1 MRTIH
6 HLMTT
11 ALLLT
16 VTVSQGAEFYPTTPA
31 RTFGSNQDTGS
42 CQSESYVTS
51 LEHKLAERGANFK
64 ISLQHAHAAIWR
76 GKDLTNRNDV
86 GLILTATSNQITGQ
100 YGTIVPD
107 YVLPEDLSGVDFS
120 KLGTEAG
127 IADNAPVAGNE
138 KYFRPKIEDMGIYD
152 GTFPP
157 NPGVFSEAFFTCS
170 PGYSNTVGADKFFSL
185 VKSGAAITLSFD
197 ALFLNYFDPYTGL
210 LAEAYATDASFLKET
225 NHSVATVGY
234 DDALDGVILR
244 NTWNSD
250 FAIRRN
256 DPKYGTTENDELLK
270 KFRHKISARN
280 LPGYYLFPNQF
291 IRDLASHGVG
301 GFRQLNLDYGGFAN
315 SYQQNSSKFEVINT
329 FYTCNPDLVKMYLDD
344 LKNKFSIYEDQTKP
358 NADRMKALQYIKS
371 IIQKQI
377 SKMGPLL
384 YYGKQT
390 RKVDGTIDRVKE
402 FHEGKFANYYCGT
415 ADDPKEVFWPAFSS
429 NTTGSLEKLV
439 NFERKLTKDRTDLAT
454 WMEFFKYL
462 TSEVN

>member
-1 MRTIH
+1 MRTMN
-6 HLMTT
+6 HLILTT
-11 ALLLT
+11 LLLT
-16 VTVSQGAEFYPTTPA
+16 ATVSQAGEFYPTPPA
-31 RTFGSNQDTGS
+31 RSFGSNQDTGS
-42 CQSESYVTS
+42 CQSESFVTS

-120 KLGTEAG
+120 KLGTEDL

-138 KYFRPKIEDMGIYD
+138 KHFRPKIEDMGIYD

-157 NPGVFSEAFFTCS
+157 NPNVFSVNEYTFS
-170 PGYSNTVGADKFFSL
+170 PGYSNSASAEQFFSL
-185 VKSGAAITLSFD
+185 VKSGAAVALSFNSS
-197 ALFLNYFDPYTGL
+197 FLSGFNPYTGL
-210 LAEAYATDASFLKET
+210 LLEPYATDSSFLIEAD
-225 NHSVATVGY
+225 HSVAVVGY
-234 DDALDGVILR
+234 DDALDGITLR

-250 FAIRRN
+250 RAIRQTGSI
-256 DPKYGTTENDELLK
+256 YGTPEDDELLK

-291 IRDLASHGVG
+291 IRDLASRSVG

-329 FYTCNPDLVKMYLDD
+329 FYTCTPDLVKMYLDD
-344 LKNKFSIYEDQTKP
+344 LKNKFAIYEDQTKP
-358 NADRMKALQYIKS
+358 NADRLKALQYIKT

-377 SKMGPLL
+377 SKIGPLL
-384 YYGKQT
+384 YYGRHT

-402 FHEGKFANYYCGT
+402 FHEGKFANYYCGRL
-415 ADDPKEVFWPAFSS
+415 DDPKSEFWPTFSS
-429 NTTGSLEKLV
+429 AGSLEKFM